1 MEGMEVDPDSF
12 DPELR
17 FARLYAI
24 ASTALGLIS
33 LCIGVIPICSGVTS
47 IFGIALGLLSL
58 KTENSNTA
66 KAGIFISALGIMTTF
81 IYVVILLYFSD

>member
-1 MEGMEVDPDSF
+1 MDVDPDSF

-47 IFGIALGLLSL
+47 VLGVVLGIVSL
-58 KTENSNTA
+58 KTEDSRTA
-66 KAGIFISALGIMTTF
+66 KAGIFISALGIFTTF
-81 IYVVILLYFSD
+81 IYVVILVYFRD